1 MPDNFIELALMV
13 VLLGIKHGIDPDHLV
28 AIDGLTRF
36 NASDRPRLSR
46 WIGFLFSLGHGLV
59 VIAFTLFIGAA
70 TTRHS
75 VPHWTE
81 TLGAL
86 TSITF
91 LLALG
96 ALNLHAAL
104 RADADHAYR
113 PIGLRSTFLNR
124 FFQARCP
131 LSIILVGMLFAVSFD
146 TLSQV
151 ALFAAT
157 TTLRGG
163 WQYPVVLSLFFTIG
177 MMLPDA
183 VNGLW
188 LSRLIGR
195 TSRQAPRLSRIMG
208 GVIAFLSLMIGG
220 INFIQFVQ
228 PSTAAWID
236 FWQPLISIAIILVV
250 MIGFQLALATKPR
263 QQPDVSPENLP

>member
-1 MPDNFIELALMV
+1 MV
-13 VLLGIKHGIDPDHLV
+13 FLLGIRHGIDPDHLV

-36 NASDRPRLSR
+36 NAADRPRLSR
-46 WIGFLFSLGHGLV
+46 WVGFLFSLGHGLV
-59 VIAFTLFIGAA
+59 VIAFTLFIGVA

-104 RADADHAYR
+104 RADAGHAYR
-113 PIGLRSTFLNR
+113 PIGLRGAFLRR
-124 FFQARCP
+124 FFQVRCP
-131 LSIILVGMLFAVSFD
+131 LSIILVGTLFAVSFD
-146 TLSQV
+146 TLSQA

-163 WQYPVVLSLFFTIG
+163 WQYPAALSLFFTIG

-183 VNGLW
+183 MNGLW

-195 TSRQAPRLSRIMG
+195 TSGQAPRLSRFMG
-208 GVIAFLSLMIGG
+208 GVIAFLSLTIGG
-220 INFIQFVQ
+220 MDLLQFVR
-228 PSTAAWID
+228 PSAAAWVGS
-236 FWQPLISIAIILVV
+236 WQPLISIAILLVV
-250 MIGFQLALATKPR
+250 TIGFQLALAMKPR
-263 QQPDVSPENLP
+263 QRPGVSPENLP